1 MRFDADSTVVHLHDS
16 ECPPRAGR
24 HAFIPRSS
32 PSFAPRSFRWGN
44 PFASGNRIG
53 MPDPVGAGAS
63 AGRRRRALLQ
73 AGVGVSIDN
82 STVEL
87 SCSGEAACDW
97 ARRVSDPA
105 ANPFDGYNNAALAG
119 WDIFIQT
126 LFWFF
131 VVFTGVVLLHLLVVY
146 VIWPRHRPMPAFREL
161 GGLGEGGRV
170 IPALNYPPALPPV
183 HCPSLQS
190 PPLACIARR
199 VISIYAL
206 ALASIHCRRHFG
218 A

>member
-146 VIWPRHRPMPAFREL
+146 FWPRSRPMPAFREFFL
-161 GGLGEGGRV
+161 GGGGEVGGAYTFPPTPRSSLPRPLPQACPQFDAHPSIPSPRMHNPLG
-170 IPALNYPPALPPV
+170 YT
-183 HCPSLQS
+183 
-190 PPLACIARR
+190 
-199 VISIYAL
+199 YA
-206 ALASIHCRRHFG
+206 HWP
-218 A
+218 